1 MNVLIYA
8 SSASH
13 QLSNALRSI
22 LSPFYTVQLI
32 TPVSLATQPW
42 TASCALLVLP
52 PPDGSPAPLSLPKP
66 AHEAIQEYI
75 TAGGR
80 ILGIGLGVS
89 FLSHRPGRDRFDL
102 WDARS
107 GTAIVPEL
115 PQGVSTD
122 SPLSSI
128 SLQTGTSLSGLR
140 HAGVSFELS
149 RSASADEVIRGRWE
163 EPMGAIAG
171 VQAPVGSG
179 HAAFWGISP
188 HLGGIEDTTG
198 VLALFR
204 YALTSLGLSVPPET
218 TLDGPLGPPQPPIV
232 PIHPLPQFLL
242 HPRGKRHVADAVLR
256 GLGLSAATAD
266 SESSGDS
273 DVGMIKDDA
282 DTFHFH
288 RAAAL
293 EHAARLVAEAKK
305 TSADTSSHEAMA
317 MDAPRVVLVLPPD
330 VLPTEELTPRFD
342 VEKYFNVLAKVRRDQ
357 TNDTDNWG
365 MGEAL
370 FYGEAVTSTQTMLD
384 RYATHICLPPVPQT
398 NCPDFAEIR
407 ASWPP
412 SLRRSSRSRHSSSQ
426 GAAAAPTG
434 GSRHRVACSS
444 RSSSVRPCERR
455 HRRRRSP
462 PLASSS
468 CSTSSG
474 WPSSTRAAT
483 SRRWVPNGVR
493 ACGSNGP
500 TTCTSICPR
509 RRVARRKRSAVSW
522 SMRVSRTGT

>member
-22 LSPFYTVQLI
+22 LSPFYTVQPI
-32 TPVSLATQPW
+32 TPLSLATQPW

-52 PPDGSPAPLSLPKP
+52 PPDDSPVPLSLPKP

-107 GTAIVPEL
+107 STAIVPEL

-128 SLQTGTSLSGLR
+128 FLQMSTSLSGLQQ
-140 HAGVSFELS
+140 AGVSFELS
-149 RSASADEVIRGRWE
+149 RSASANANEVIRGRWE
-163 EPMGAIAG
+163 EPMGAVAG
-171 VQAPVGSG
+171 IQVPVGSG

-188 HLGGIEDTTG
+188 YLDGIEDTAS

-218 TLDGPLGPPQPPIV
+218 ILDWHLGPLQPPII
-232 PIHPLPQFLL
+232 PRHPLPQFLL

-256 GLGLSAATAD
+256 GLGLSAATANL
-266 SESSGDS
+266 ESSGDS
-273 DVGMIKDDA
+273 EVGMIKDDA

-293 EHAARLVAEAKK
+293 EHAARLVAEAKR
-305 TSADTSSHEAMA
+305 TSTDTSSHVAMA

-342 VEKYFNVLAKVRRDQ
+342 VEKYFNVLANVRRDQ
-357 TNDTDNWG
+357 TSDTDNWG

-384 RYATHICLPPVPQT
+384 RYATHMPPSRPR
-398 NCPDFAEIR
+398 NELSRIAEIR
-407 ASWPP
+407 ASW
-412 SLRRSSRSRHSSSQ
+412 RRSLHRSSPSRRSSSQ
-426 GAAAAPTG
+426 GAAAAPTH

-444 RSSSVRPCERR
+444 RSSSARLCE

-462 PLASSS
+462 RLASSS

-474 WPSSTRAAT
+474 WPSSTRVAM
-483 SRRWVPNGVR
+483 SGRWVPNGVR